1 MPNRPDHSVKTK
13 PIDREY
19 SINSFAMAIG
29 SAVAGIGALT
39 VILSGGLIGLS
50 LGASLL
56 TILIILQLIALLQ
69 RSQAIPATN
78 EVDPQPS
85 IIEAVTENDP
95 MLVLSVSK
103 QGRVRAY
110 QGRSDYVPGLKVGK
124 ILDELIPQLVEKTR
138 SVLLLATGEFS
149 ALRLPSSSGELV
161 LLTPVVGDAADASSE
176 VLERTQFFAGLGHD
190 LKSPLNG
197 IIGFADIMDAE
208 LRGPLPDAYKD
219 YPSLIRESGDTLM
232 RLIEDI
238 LGYAKAE
245 AGTYEL
251 DVSPLDIAAS
261 GESVFRQSEG
271 IAELS
276 GVTLKLR
283 SEGEVIALADA
294 GAVRRI
300 WDNLVS
306 NAIKYSTRGD
316 TVTMHA
322 FEKNGMCVLSVR
334 DTGAGMDADDLAR
347 IAKPFAQ
354 GRNAKGRAGTGLGL
368 AMVQRLAE
376 LQSGQVRI
384 ETAPGDGTYVIV
396 TLPALSA
403 AQKRAAE

>member
-19 SINSFAMAIG
+19 SINSFVMAIG

-39 VILSGGLIGLS
+39 VILSGSLIGIW

-56 TILIILQLIALLQ
+56 TALIILQLIALLQ
-69 RSQAIPATN
+69 RSGTEPTN
-78 EVDPQPS
+78 IEVAPS
-85 IIEAVTENDP
+85 LSTIEVVTENDP
-95 MLVLSVSK
+95 ILVLSVSK
-103 QGRVRAY
+103 QGRIRAY
-110 QGRSDYVPGLKVGK
+110 QGHADYVPGLKVGK
-124 ILDELIPQLVEKTR
+124 ILEEILPQFEAKTQSNLSLVTGAF
-138 SVLLLATGEFS
+138 SVF
-149 ALRLPSSSGELV
+149 RWPSSAGEIV
-161 LLTPVVGDAADASSE
+161 LLTPQIEDRSDAKSE
-176 VLERTQFFAGLGHD
+176 VLERTQFFASLGHD

-232 RLIEDI
+232 RLVEDI

-251 DVSPLDIAAS
+251 DVSPLDVAAS

-283 SEGEVIALADA
+283 SEGEVMALADA

-306 NAIKYSTRGD
+306 NAIKYSARGD
-316 TVTMHA
+316 TVTMRA

-334 DTGAGMDADDLAR
+334 DTGAGMDAEDLAR
-347 IAKPFAQ
+347 IARPFAQ

-384 ETAPGDGTYVIV
+384 ETMPGQGTQVMV